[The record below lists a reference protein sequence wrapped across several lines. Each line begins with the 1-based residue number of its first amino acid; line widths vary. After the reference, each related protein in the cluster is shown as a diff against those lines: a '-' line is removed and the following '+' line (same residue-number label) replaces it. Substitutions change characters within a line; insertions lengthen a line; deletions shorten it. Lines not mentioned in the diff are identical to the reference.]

1 MANPDD
7 KTKDTT
13 QLSKQESIAKKTHKV
28 NNFLLSVFKLNH
40 FIGFRKK
47 RKLVY
52 LYFNMEKGM
61 LFIIKWFLMLL
72 LFWNFDQLFVS
83 CSQISSILHKPS
95 YVPGRS
101 GESGKWEN
109 CLATNFDVAVIRCLF
124 VSKWTEEGV
133 FWAVTYLHRRLKGL
147 NFSPD
152 TEPQPRKRSNSLPV
166 PKIEVTSHEAKS
178 QAETKEKLPN
188 IAEGTVE
195 TLTNNTEGER

>member
-1 MANPDD
+1 M
-7 KTKDTT
+7 
-13 QLSKQESIAKKTHKV
+13 
-28 NNFLLSVFKLNH
+28 
-40 FIGFRKK
+40 
-47 RKLVY
+47 
-52 LYFNMEKGM
+52 
-61 LFIIKWFLMLL
+61 
-72 LFWNFDQLFVS
+72 FVS

-178 QAETKEKLPN
+178 QAEPKEKLPN

-195 TLTNNTEGER
+195 TLTNTTEGER